1 MYRNNGTAKRCRA
14 IQEQRPNVG
23 TTGTSLLHDSAVP
36 TKQEPQFGV
45 LRQKGDKCCP
55 THPAALTWHFVAVG
69 SFCCENWPRR
79 KDVFCKRKSFAVNSQ
94 LHAVPSL
101 ECHSAFQKQPR
112 RLQFR
117 VDSDGEFVEKPSR
130 GHCCRSLCLGVN
142 NITVTFGL

>member
-1 MYRNNGTAKRCRA
+1 MSSVVSGPWRCVCFFM
-14 IQEQRPNVG
+14 Q
-23 TTGTSLLHDSAVP
+23 SL
-36 TKQEPQFGV
+36 
-45 LRQKGDKCCP
+45 
-55 THPAALTWHFVAVG
+55 
-69 SFCCENWPRR
+69 
-79 KDVFCKRKSFAVNSQ
+79 FAVNSQ